1 MCVFVFWEVGKWEM
15 KGESLLEASFYFIVL
30 FSLLSL
36 SFLFIIKARKPGIT
50 CLRVNANSCSWFLTV
65 HALSLSPAWILS
77 FLSLSH
83 TFYGLYCHDDG
94 EVKFFLK
101 LEVDFC
107 VCVCVR
113 GHLWR
118 AEPALGRTGTDWH
131 VLTLWA
137 VSVVLESLL
146 LTQVGPEDLKFAFGW
161 WKKCLLLTWLILIT
175 GFYNNSEGYY
185 WRPGWGP
192 GRGY

>member
-15 KGESLLEASFYFIVL
+15 KGERLPEASFYFIVL

-36 SFLFIIKARKPGIT
+36 SFLFMIKARKPGIT
-50 CLRVNANSCSWFLTV
+50 CLHVNANSCSWLLTV

-77 FLSLSH
+77 FLSLSLSH
-83 TFYGLYCHDDG
+83 FLWTLLSWRWRSKIFFKVGSGL
-94 EVKFFLK
+94 FF
-101 LEVDFC
+101 F
-107 VCVCVR
+107 VR
-113 GHLWR
+113 GRLWR

-131 VLTLWA
+131 IWTLWA

-146 LTQVGPEDLKFAFGW
+146 LTRVGPEDLKCAFGW

-185 WRPGWGP
+185 WSPGWGP

>member
-15 KGESLLEASFYFIVL
+15 KGERLLEASFYFIVL

-107 VCVCVR
+107 VCVCKR
-113 GHLWR
+113 SSLKSWASAR
-118 AEPALGRTGTDWH
+118 QDRDWLTRTNPVGCVGGIGIPVTD
-131 VLTLWA
+131 
-137 VSVVLESLL
+137 
-146 LTQVGPEDLKFAFGW
+146 
-161 WKKCLLLTWLILIT
+161 
-175 GFYNNSEGYY
+175 
-185 WRPGWGP
+185 PGWSRRP
-192 GRGY
+192 QMCLWLMEEMPVIDLVNTNHRFLQ